1 MIFKKKDAFGA
12 KGYFNLSYMTA
23 TQSKMHAEIKISGSY
38 MLIVDLS
45 R

>member
-1 MIFKKKDAFGA
+1 MLLEQKDIF
-12 KGYFNLSYMTA
+12 NVSYMTA
-23 TQSKMHAEIKISGSY
+23 TQSKMHAEIKIAGSY